1 MNQNNEIQYKITF
14 IDSVNNIDKDT
25 LNHLINNMFSRKNI
39 YNSDSHLI
47 NKTLPSFI
55 PDLRGDLKKN
65 LNLNNAEIA
74 AFDAVI
80 TEDIILSFNFG
91 SVDLSVKDYLKNI
104 DINKFGK

>member
-55 PDLRGDLKKN
+55 PDYG
-65 LNLNNAEIA
+65 E
-74 AFDAVI
+74 
-80 TEDIILSFNFG
+80 T
-91 SVDLSVKDYLKNI
+91 
-104 DINKFGK
+104 